1 MATTVK
7 TAISIRKSLFEQAE
21 SLAQELNVSRS
32 ELFGL
37 AIETFVKNHQNQILL
52 QEINKAYSDEQD
64 TTSDKARLSKMR
76 KHHRKIVRDKW

>member
-7 TAISIRKSLFEQAE
+7 TAISIQKSLFEQAE

-52 QEINKAYSDEQD
+52 QEINKAYADEPD
-64 TTSDKARLSKMR
+64 TSEKVRLSKMR
-76 KHHRKIVRDKW
+76 KHHRKVVRDKW

>member
-7 TAISIRKSLFEQAE
+7 TAISIQKSLFEQAE

-37 AIETFVKNHQNQILL
+37 AIETFVKNHQNQRLL
-52 QEINKAYSDEQD
+52 QEINNAYSDEQD
-64 TTSDKARLSKMR
+64 ASDTVRLSKMR
-76 KHHRKIVRDKW
+76 KHHRNILRNEW

>member
-1 MATTVK
+1 MATTIK

-37 AIETFVKNHQNQILL
+37 AIETFVKNHQNQTLL

-64 TTSDKARLSKMR
+64 TSDKVRLSKMR

>member
-1 MATTVK
+1 MATTIK

-21 SLAQELNVSRS
+21 NLARELKVSRS

-52 QEINKAYSDEQD
+52 QEINKAYSEEQD
-64 TTSDKARLSKMR
+64 SNEKDRLSKMR
-76 KHHRKIVRDKW
+76 KHHRKVVRNEW

>member
-1 MATTVK
+1 MATTIK

-21 SLAQELNVSRS
+21 NLARELKVSRS

-52 QEINKAYSDEQD
+52 QEINKAYSEEKD
-64 TTSDKARLSKMR
+64 TSEKDRLSKMR
-76 KHHRKIVRDKW
+76 KHHQKVVRNEW

>member
-1 MATTVK
+1 MATTIK
-7 TAISIRKSLFEQAE
+7 TAISIQKSLFEQAE

-32 ELFGL
+32 QLFGL

-64 TTSDKARLSKMR
+64 TSDKVRLSKMR

>member
-1 MATTVK
+1 MATTIK
-7 TAISIRKSLFEQAE
+7 TAISIQKSLFQQAE

-32 ELFGL
+32 QLFGL

-64 TTSDKARLSKMR
+64 TSDKIRLSKMR

>member
-1 MATTVK
+1 MATTIK
-7 TAISIRKSLFEQAE
+7 TAISIQKSLFEQAE

-32 ELFGL
+32 QLFGL

-64 TTSDKARLSKMR
+64 TSDKVRLSKMR
-76 KHHRKIVRDKW
+76 KHHRKIVRNEW

>member
-7 TAISIRKSLFEQAE
+7 TAISIQKSLFQQAE

-32 ELFGL
+32 QLFGL

-52 QEINKAYSDEQD
+52 QEINKAYSDEPD
-64 TTSDKARLSKMR
+64 TSDKVRLSKMR

>member
-7 TAISIRKSLFEQAE
+7 TAISIQKSLFEQAE

-37 AIETFVKNHQNQILL
+37 AIETFVKNHQNQVLL
-52 QEINKAYSDEQD
+52 QEINKAYSDEPDVSD
-64 TTSDKARLSKMR
+64 TVRLSKMR
-76 KHHRKIVRDKW
+76 KLHRKIVRDKW

>member
-1 MATTVK
+1 MATTIK
-7 TAISIRKSLFEQAE
+7 TAISIQKSLFQQAE

-32 ELFGL
+32 QLFGL

-64 TTSDKARLSKMR
+64 TSDKVRLSKMR
-76 KHHRKIVRDKW
+76 KHHQKIVRDKW

>member
-1 MATTVK
+1 MANTIK
-7 TAISIRKSLFEQAE
+7 TAISIQKSLFEQAE

-37 AIETFVKNHQNQILL
+37 ALETFVKNHQNQILL

-64 TTSDKARLSKMR
+64 TSDKVRLSKMR